1 MQMHDPRQISRQ
13 EKPADTTPLLQL
25 HEGKSRTKMVPSV
38 NCSGNGI
45 SNQYTSPM
53 TNNYPFNSTNR
64 MNDAV
69 NVRAGAGAGVRM
81 DTGSIFNGLSAVG
94 ELVPHTGE
102 MRLSTPPIEDSKSG
116 DS

>member
-1 MQMHDPRQISRQ
+1 
-13 EKPADTTPLLQL
+13 
-25 HEGKSRTKMVPSV
+25 
-38 NCSGNGI
+38 
-45 SNQYTSPM
+45 
-53 TNNYPFNSTNR
+53 

-69 NVRAGAGAGVRM
+69 NVRAEAGAGVRM
-81 DTGSIFNGLSAVG
+81 DTGSIFNGISAVG